1 MLSTL
6 TSEDYVATQAWRS
19 ASLEICPVHGIG
31 CRSLV
36 RHGTYSRYTPFGP
49 AKIVRCYCPRVPR
62 TFSLL
67 PDCFAAGLSGT
78 LSDLEAAVEATE
90 TAPCLQA
97 AARAVRPRPAV
108 SLAAN
113 RRWLKRRQV
122 LVLACLTSVDL
133 HASGSSWRLRAIGCR
148 ARGSS
153 RDCDAACRPARPSGR
168 LAAAPAAAPW
178 LPCCADD
185 GSGESPPTHD
195 GPCPSVVKASRKV
208 PGQGDGGL
216 SR

>member
-19 ASLEICPVHGIG
+19 ASLETCPVHGGG

-49 AKIVRCYCPRVPR
+49 AKIVRYYCPRVPR

-78 LSDLEAAVEATE
+78 LSDLEAAVEAME
-90 TAPCLQA
+90 TAPSLQA

-122 LVLACLTSVDL
+122 LVLACLTSVISML
-133 HASGSSWRLRAIGCR
+133 PALLGGCEPSVAALRVHLGIATPLV
-148 ARGSS
+148 ALRGQ
-153 RDCDAACRPARPSGR
+153 
-168 LAAAPAAAPW
+168 AAASLQHLPRPLGFRVVPTTVPENPHQHTMGPA
-178 LPCCADD
+178 
-185 GSGESPPTHD
+185 PP
-195 GPCPSVVKASRKV
+195 S
-208 PGQGDGGL
+208 
-216 SR
+216 

>member
-19 ASLEICPVHGIG
+19 ASLETCPVHGIG

-49 AKIVRCYCPRVPR
+49 AKIVRYYCPRAPR

-90 TAPCLQA
+90 TAPSLQA
-97 AARAVRPRPAV
+97 AARRGSSSACCEPGGEPA
-108 SLAAN
+108 
-113 RRWLKRRQV
+113 
-122 LVLACLTSVDL
+122 LVEAQAGPGSCLPDERDL

-148 ARGSS
+148 AQGSS
-153 RDCDAACRPARPSGR
+153 RDCDAAALRGH
-168 LAAAPAAAPW
+168 AAASLQHLPRPLGLRVVSTTVPENPHQHTMGPA
-178 LPCCADD
+178 
-185 GSGESPPTHD
+185 PP
-195 GPCPSVVKASRKV
+195 S
-208 PGQGDGGL
+208 
-216 SR
+216 